1 MVTSLLLFAGTGLDK
16 DGCSQRF
23 SRDSRR
29 GVERLSLLQ
38 NSSFQPRLHEGN
50 EEDFASLCYEE
61 WKKWKYN
68 NLFGQD
74 NFYIIVET
82 YHLPD
87 RGDQANVHELEDKKL
102 KKRSVVHIDI
112 ANDPVASADYKP
124 DQDPKTFKSEK
135 TGRGPLTGE
144 WRVSEF
150 YIFIHVT
157 SNST

>member
-1 MVTSLLLFAGTGLDK
+1 MVAPKGSLEIHEEAWNAYPYCKT
-16 DGCSQRF
+16 
-23 SRDSRR
+23 
-29 GVERLSLLQ
+29 VLS
-38 NSSFQPRLHEGN
+38 NPGYMKVTVKKISFM
-50 EEDFASLCYEE
+50 C
-61 WKKWKYN
+61 KWMYIIN
-68 NLFGQD
+68 FGQD

-150 YIFIHVT
+150 
-157 SNST
+157 

>member
-1 MVTSLLLFAGTGLDK
+1 MVTSLLMFAGTGLDK

-29 GVERLSLLQ
+29 GVERLPLLQ

-50 EEDFASLCYEE
+50 KILLHLALEMQTGLKRKRFIIC
-61 WKKWKYN
+61 
-68 NLFGQD
+68 FGQD

-150 YIFIHVT
+150 
-157 SNST
+157 